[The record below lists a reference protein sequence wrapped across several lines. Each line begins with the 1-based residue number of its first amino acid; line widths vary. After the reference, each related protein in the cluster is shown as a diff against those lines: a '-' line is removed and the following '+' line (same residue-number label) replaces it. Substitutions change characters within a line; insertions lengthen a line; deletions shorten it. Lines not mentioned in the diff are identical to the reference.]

1 MPEITSFYLLRLLQ
15 ISDLFVHFHIMAES
29 QSSDKPL
36 LQVSEYNVIE
46 HGKYIR
52 DSDRDKKPELVS
64 LRQMK
69 SCAGKNLGHELG
81 DHEISAAKERRQ
93 IYPESRH
100 IHRFN

>member
-1 MPEITSFYLLRLLQ
+1 
-15 ISDLFVHFHIMAES
+15 MAES

-69 SCAGKNLGHELG
+69 SCAGKNLGQELG
-81 DHEISAAKERRQ
+81 DHEISAVKERRQ